1 MGHPPASSAAACI
14 HCTYAARVEIL
25 TFNRRDKATHRTA
38 ESRGIPADNYFVVG
52 S

>member
-1 MGHPPASSAAACI
+1 MGRPPASSAAACI
-14 HCTYAARVEIL
+14 HCTYAASVEIL